1 MKPILLPFFIP
12 ALTLVA
18 LAQNQPA
25 PQPPVPVTQAWP
37 APAAQPVAAAEQR
50 LYGPG
55 SSTLIAP
62 EAARSVVE
70 KFRAAYGVA
79 NAPRIVVYVNRALV
93 DASGLKLTGHTEK
106 YSEKTTDS
114 KPATAKTSG
123 TNTYAVKD
131 AAAPTLADQ
140 QTVRDIERLL
150 GRAFRNGGAKLADQR
165 IAGSMLTAQPGAR
178 LIGDQAGKEREALA
192 QSADIAVEV
201 LISSRNLPVMEVSG
215 DTTVAVPDIQMTAIR
230 LKDAAIL
237 GQASASDVL
246 GQSAGRAS
254 KQFGVADITE
264 ATALALMEDM
274 LMSANPAVTAAP
286 VTPATPPT
294 PATAVTPTK

>member
-25 PQPPVPVTQAWP
+25 PEPPVPVTQAWP
-37 APAAQPVAAAEQR
+37 TPAAQPVAPADQR

-55 SSTLIAP
+55 SATLIAP

-70 KFRAAYGVA
+70 KFRSAYGA
-79 NAPRIVVYVNRALV
+79 TNAPRIVIYVNRALV
-93 DASGLKLTGHTEK
+93 DAAGLKLTGRTER
-106 YSEKTTDS
+106 YSEKTADGKVTS
-114 KPATAKTSG
+114 GQTSG
-123 TNTYAVKD
+123 TNTYSVKESTT
-131 AAAPTLADQ
+131 ATLADQ

-165 IAGSMLTAQPGAR
+165 TAGVMLSAQPGAR

-201 LISSRNLPVMEVSG
+201 LISSRNLTVAEVSG

-237 GQASASDVL
+237 GQASASDIL

-274 LMSANPAVTAAP
+274 LMSANPPATSTTTPAPAAAP
-286 VTPATPPT
+286 A
-294 PATAVTPTK
+294 K